1 MTHTHHW
8 ILMSYLFHR
17 DSEIVAQFLPMVLN
31 LPDNCHI
38 AVRKTS
44 IKLVGELSEWVNKH
58 PDVLGKDRKQWQEGK
73 GKKTSSVTA
82 VGQAEFD
89 SHFSNHNWTALTQL
103 FIILFFSDA
112 VLQFFLSCIQKP
124 HLASVSALSIESLCL
139 ACHSQMNRHFDVLAQ
154 VQCTFCFPPLWS
166 KFSKAFSLREDSLTH
181 KPSHC

>member
-73 GKKTSSVTA
+73 GKK
-82 VGQAEFD
+82 
-89 SHFSNHNWTALTQL
+89 N
-103 FIILFFSDA
+103 
-112 VLQFFLSCIQKP
+112 IQ
-124 HLASVSALSIESLCL
+124 
-139 ACHSQMNRHFDVLAQ
+139 CHSSRPSRIWFPFLKPQLNCLNSIIYYFIFFRCCSPVFFIMYPKATPCVSVGLIHWKSVPSLPLTNEQALR
-154 VQCTFCFPPLWS
+154 CFSTGAVYILLSSFVIQIFKSFQP
-166 KFSKAFSLREDSLTH
+166 KRGLTN
-181 KPSHC
+181 P